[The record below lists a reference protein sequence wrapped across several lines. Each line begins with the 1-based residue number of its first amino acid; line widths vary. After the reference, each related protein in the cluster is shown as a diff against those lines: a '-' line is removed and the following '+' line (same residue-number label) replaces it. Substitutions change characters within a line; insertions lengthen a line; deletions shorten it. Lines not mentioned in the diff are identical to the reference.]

1 MSEPS
6 LLAGRGVGSGGRKT
20 GVGVEKAN
28 QAEEI
33 EQGQELW
40 TAWCDQKLGIARV
53 GRPNMESLR
62 AEVGEAEGNQI
73 KERLLCQVT
82 SWT

>member
-1 MSEPS
+1 M
-6 LLAGRGVGSGGRKT
+6 
-20 GVGVEKAN
+20 GVEKAN

-40 TAWCDQKLGIARV
+40 TARCDQKLGIARV

-62 AEVGEAEGNQI
+62 AEVGEAERHQI
-73 KERLLCQVT
+73 KEHLLRQVM
-82 SWT
+82 SWTQCFRVSTSQR